1 MNYADLNEFETKILN
16 EILNAIK
23 EKGYSPTVREIR
35 SATNIK
41 STSTVQ
47 KYLNSLMKKG
57 YITKDDNK
65 NRTIEIVNKQLFESD
80 YCENTSNEKTIDVPL
95 LGDVAAGIPIFA
107 EQNIEEMV
115 PLPAY
120 LSKRGN
126 LFILK
131 VRGDSMIN
139 MGSRTGFP
147 SATLRSQSARRISC
161 AHPNRCMTGAVHK
174 KDSIKG
180 CGHYSF
186 ARLAIGVSHTPLTG
200 GARPQ
205 DPSRPPRTAEVK
217 GPTEPHANR
226 RAIGGGCRGAPV
238 PSAYHGAEVLG
249 LPRVASAH
257 GACVAH
263 HPKGDR
269 DRQRARAPRTT
280 GTRQSASRHARPRR
294 PRRRRRS
301 TDLVRT

>member
-139 MGSRTGFP
+139 MGILEGDKIIVRQQSDADNGDVVVALVDEDY
-147 SATLRSQSARRISC
+147 ATVKKFYKKPEHIELRPENDYMNPIISKNVKVLGKVNRRLVK
-161 AHPNRCMTGAVHK
+161 GAV
-174 KDSIKG
+174 
-180 CGHYSF
+180 
-186 ARLAIGVSHTPLTG
+186 
-200 GARPQ
+200 
-205 DPSRPPRTAEVK
+205 
-217 GPTEPHANR
+217 
-226 RAIGGGCRGAPV
+226 
-238 PSAYHGAEVLG
+238 
-249 LPRVASAH
+249 
-257 GACVAH
+257 
-263 HPKGDR
+263 
-269 DRQRARAPRTT
+269 
-280 GTRQSASRHARPRR
+280 
-294 PRRRRRS
+294 
-301 TDLVRT
+301 

>member
-139 MGSRTGFP
+139 MGILEGDKIIVRQ
-147 SATLRSQSARRISC
+147 QSDAD
-161 AHPNRCMTGAVHK
+161 NGDV
-174 KDSIKG
+174 
-180 CGHYSF
+180 
-186 ARLAIGVSHTPLTG
+186 V
-200 GARPQ
+200 
-205 DPSRPPRTAEVK
+205 
-217 GPTEPHANR
+217 
-226 RAIGGGCRGAPV
+226 
-238 PSAYHGAEVLG
+238 
-249 LPRVASAH
+249 VA
-257 GACVAH
+257 
-263 HPKGDR
+263 
-269 DRQRARAPRTT
+269 
-280 GTRQSASRHARPRR
+280 
-294 PRRRRRS
+294 
-301 TDLVRT
+301 LVDEDYNF

>member
-131 VRGDSMIN
+131 LRGDSMIN
-139 MGSRTGFP
+139 MGILEGDKIIVRQQSDADNGDVVVALVDEDY
-147 SATLRSQSARRISC
+147 ATVKKFYKKPEHIELRPENDYMNPIISK
-161 AHPNRCMTGAVHK
+161 N
-174 KDSIKG
+174 
-180 CGHYSF
+180 
-186 ARLAIGVSHTPLTG
+186 
-200 GARPQ
+200 
-205 DPSRPPRTAEVK
+205 VK
-217 GPTEPHANR
+217 
-226 RAIGGGCRGAPV
+226 
-238 PSAYHGAEVLG
+238 VLG
-249 LPRVASAH
+249 KVIGLY
-257 GACVAH
+257 
-263 HPKGDR
+263 
-269 DRQRARAPRTT
+269 
-280 GTRQSASRHARPRR
+280 
-294 PRRRRRS
+294 RS
-301 TDLVRT
+301 I

>member
-107 EQNIEEMV
+107 
-115 PLPAY
+115 
-120 LSKRGN
+120 
-126 LFILK
+126 
-131 VRGDSMIN
+131 
-139 MGSRTGFP
+139 
-147 SATLRSQSARRISC
+147 
-161 AHPNRCMTGAVHK
+161 H
-174 KDSIKG
+174 
-180 CGHYSF
+180 
-186 ARLAIGVSHTPLTG
+186 
-200 GARPQ
+200 
-205 DPSRPPRTAEVK
+205 
-217 GPTEPHANR
+217 
-226 RAIGGGCRGAPV
+226 
-238 PSAYHGAEVLG
+238 
-249 LPRVASAH
+249 
-257 GACVAH
+257 
-263 HPKGDR
+263 
-269 DRQRARAPRTT
+269 
-280 GTRQSASRHARPRR
+280 
-294 PRRRRRS
+294 
-301 TDLVRT
+301 